1 MTKRHE
7 GTVDL
12 LVSDV
17 IRTRSNHA
25 IRPDLHARFVA
36 LVARADSR
44 VADERRALQRRL
56 ETALARET
64 REGHQTEGQ
73 QGGGSTS

>member
-17 IRTRSNHA
+17 IRPRSNHP

-56 ETALARET
+56 ETALARRT
-64 REGHQTEGQ
+64 PEGHQTEGQ

>member
-1 MTKRHE
+1 MTRKHE
-7 GTVDL
+7 DPVEL

-17 IRTRSNHA
+17 IRTRSTHA

-64 REGHQTEGQ
+64 REAHQTEDER
-73 QGGGSTS
+73 GGGSTS